1 MLHIKHL
8 NSVFFFLDCSDTSSS
23 ATSQY
28 HAQLYS
34 GQKQLQKRH
43 QLQQEQKKQL
53 SLPPQH
59 PVKPTS
65 LNYKVLS
72 FDAPNLYHTS
82 LKLTTEIDIHAW
94 WASLVKIF
102 SGECCLCRRLFVQQG
117 NAHVTP
123 IGMFRHII
131 SCYSNCA
138 QCSSRSKRSL
148 CWALGFEG
156 CLQQDRI
163 HQPRARSCHR
173 HQQQRR
179 SLFRH

>member
-8 NSVFFFLDCSDTSSS
+8 NSVFFFFLKNHCSDTSSS

-43 QLQQEQKKQL
+43 QLQQEQKRQL
-53 SLPPQH
+53 SLPSQAA
-59 PVKPTS
+59 KPTS

-82 LKLTTEIDIHAW
+82 LKLTTEIDIRAW

-102 SGECCLCRRLFVQQG
+102 SGEFAAVLSLYQSMLI
-117 NAHVTP
+117 A
-123 IGMFRHII
+123 
-131 SCYSNCA
+131 SC
-138 QCSSRSKRSL
+138 
-148 CWALGFEG
+148 
-156 CLQQDRI
+156 
-163 HQPRARSCHR
+163 
-173 HQQQRR
+173 
-179 SLFRH
+179 